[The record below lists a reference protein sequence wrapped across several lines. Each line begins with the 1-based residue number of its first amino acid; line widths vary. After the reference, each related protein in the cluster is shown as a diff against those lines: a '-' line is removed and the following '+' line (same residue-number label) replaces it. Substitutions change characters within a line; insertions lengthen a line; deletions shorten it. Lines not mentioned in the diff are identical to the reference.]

1 MTAPTDFI
9 EIPSGALCGEVMQ
22 LTCKGPD
29 EERSYVIE
37 YSQQLDPDDY
47 IATDGITW
55 TAGDTALSV
64 TNITSHGRRFRFTL
78 SGGTLNQKSGLTFVL
93 PLVSGDVREITFVI
107 TIEAQGVLQSGTIPV
122 IMGAQGSRGTIIW
135 PYIGNTVPPND
146 WVPQSGVPIRS
157 GDFVL
162 VSGLNEIYEITVA
175 NDGTATYS
183 LFLNL
188 NVDAIVSADTVI
200 QTKTNNSVTLGN
212 IADTSVTNEDFLVTD
227 EMWCAYI
234 SGLPTSDPGSPGSF
248 WNNAG
253 VVTCSTSGLNFTGT
267 VSRKISV
274 AAINFWM
281 DGLPTSDP
289 KTAGSVWN
297 NAGVP
302 TVSVSGYGDTSGYSG
317 VKISDSSLNYLLLE
331 MPKISGNT
339 IPNIGLNN
347 IWVNNSYVLTR
358 I

>member
-9 EIPSGALCGEVMQ
+9 EIPSGALCGEVIQ

-47 IATDGITW
+47 ISPNGITW

-78 SGGTLNQKSGLTFVL
+78 SGGTLNQKSGLTFVF

-107 TIEAQGVLQSGTIPV
+107 TIEEQGVLQSGTIPV
-122 IMGAQGSRGTIIW
+122 IMGAQGARGTIIW
-135 PYIGNTVPPND
+135 PYVGNTVPPDD
-146 WVPQSGVPIRS
+146 WVPQSDMPIRT

-162 VSGLNEIYEITVA
+162 VSELNEIYEITVA

-188 NVDAIVSADTVI
+188 NVDAVVVADTVI
-200 QTKTNNSVTLGN
+200 QTEANPSVTLGD

-227 EMWCAYI
+227 ALWCAYVA
-234 SGLPTSDPGSPGSF
+234 GLPTSDPDTAGEF

-253 VVTCSTSGLNFTGT
+253 VVTCSTAGLSFTGT
-267 VSRKISV
+267 VSRKISIP
-274 AAINFWM
+274 ALNFWM
-281 DGLPTSDP
+281 DSLPTSEP
-289 KTAGSVWN
+289 NTAGSVWN

-302 TVSVSGYGDTSGYSG
+302 TVSVAGVGDVSAYTGP
-317 VKISDSSLNYLLLE
+317 KISDSSLNFLLLE
-331 MPKISGNT
+331 MIKLSGNA
-339 IPNIGLNN
+339 IPDTGFTN
-347 IWVNNSYVLTR
+347 IWINNSSILTR
-358 I
+358 V